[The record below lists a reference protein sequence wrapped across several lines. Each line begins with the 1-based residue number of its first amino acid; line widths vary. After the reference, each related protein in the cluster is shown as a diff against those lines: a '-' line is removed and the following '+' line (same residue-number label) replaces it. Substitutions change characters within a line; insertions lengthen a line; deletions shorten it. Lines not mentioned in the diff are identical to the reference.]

1 STDIR
6 PKLAQCCLI
15 FILSARGDAFRTRSF
30 HHGLRPHPHRPEAR
44 PQDLRR
50 SLHDRAVRNRER
62 SGRDLGPSGG
72 AGRGRDQRLD
82 QPLHQRRRP
91 VGRVP
96 HPAVQRP
103 FRLARGGLR
112 TRAGQEGGLGTLPR
126 VSALAQRGRTPPRQ
140 RGAANMSSSNTAAP
154 SLEGLVKSALHR
166 SWWLLLLRG
175 IAAVAFGV
183 LTFIWPQISLVSLI
197 LVYGIYALVDGV
209 LALIA
214 AIRGG
219 GFAPRWWLAL
229 GGVISIL
236 AAGVAFAWPG
246 LTALVL

>member
-1 STDIR
+1 
-6 PKLAQCCLI
+6 
-15 FILSARGDAFRTRSF
+15 
-30 HHGLRPHPHRPEAR
+30 
-44 PQDLRR
+44 
-50 SLHDRAVRNRER
+50 
-62 SGRDLGPSGG
+62 
-72 AGRGRDQRLD
+72 
-82 QPLHQRRRP
+82 
-91 VGRVP
+91 
-96 HPAVQRP
+96 
-103 FRLARGGLR
+103 
-112 TRAGQEGGLGTLPR
+112 
-126 VSALAQRGRTPPRQ
+126 
-140 RGAANMSSSNTAAP
+140 MSSSNTAAP

-236 AAGVAFAWPG
+236 VAGVAFAWPG
-246 LTALVL
+246 LTALVLVYLIGFWSILRGVLEIVGAIRLRNEIANEWSLGAAGVLSVIFGLILVFMPGAGALGLLWLIAAWAVLFGLLLIWVAFKVRTLAKA

>member
-1 STDIR
+1 
-6 PKLAQCCLI
+6 
-15 FILSARGDAFRTRSF
+15 
-30 HHGLRPHPHRPEAR
+30 
-44 PQDLRR
+44 
-50 SLHDRAVRNRER
+50 
-62 SGRDLGPSGG
+62 
-72 AGRGRDQRLD
+72 
-82 QPLHQRRRP
+82 
-91 VGRVP
+91 
-96 HPAVQRP
+96 
-103 FRLARGGLR
+103 
-112 TRAGQEGGLGTLPR
+112 
-126 VSALAQRGRTPPRQ
+126 
-140 RGAANMSSSNTAAP
+140 MSSSNTAAP

-246 LTALVL
+246 LTALVLVYLIGFWSILRGVLEIIGAIRLRNEIANEWSLGAAGALSVIFGLILVFMPGAGAIGLLWLIATWAVLFGLLLIWVAFKVRTLAKA

>member
-1 STDIR
+1 
-6 PKLAQCCLI
+6 
-15 FILSARGDAFRTRSF
+15 
-30 HHGLRPHPHRPEAR
+30 
-44 PQDLRR
+44 
-50 SLHDRAVRNRER
+50 
-62 SGRDLGPSGG
+62 
-72 AGRGRDQRLD
+72 
-82 QPLHQRRRP
+82 
-91 VGRVP
+91 
-96 HPAVQRP
+96 
-103 FRLARGGLR
+103 
-112 TRAGQEGGLGTLPR
+112 
-126 VSALAQRGRTPPRQ
+126 
-140 RGAANMSSSNTAAP
+140 MSSSNTAAP

-197 LVYGIYALVDGV
+197 LVYGIYTLVDGV

-246 LTALVL
+246 LTALVLVYLIGFWSILRGVLEIVGAIRLRNEIANEWSLGAAGALSVIFGLILVFMPGAGALGLLWLIAAWAVLFGLLLIWVAFKVRTLAKA

>member
-1 STDIR
+1 
-6 PKLAQCCLI
+6 
-15 FILSARGDAFRTRSF
+15 
-30 HHGLRPHPHRPEAR
+30 
-44 PQDLRR
+44 
-50 SLHDRAVRNRER
+50 
-62 SGRDLGPSGG
+62 
-72 AGRGRDQRLD
+72 
-82 QPLHQRRRP
+82 
-91 VGRVP
+91 
-96 HPAVQRP
+96 
-103 FRLARGGLR
+103 
-112 TRAGQEGGLGTLPR
+112 
-126 VSALAQRGRTPPRQ
+126 
-140 RGAANMSSSNTAAP
+140 MSSSNTAAP

-229 GGVISIL
+229 GGVVSIL
-236 AAGVAFAWPG
+236 AAGIAFAWPG
-246 LTALVL
+246 LTALVLVYLIGFWSILRGVLEIVGAIRLRNEIANEWSLGAAGALSVIFGLILVFMPGAGALGLLWLIAAWAVLFGLLLIWVAFKVRTLAKA

>member
-1 STDIR
+1 
-6 PKLAQCCLI
+6 
-15 FILSARGDAFRTRSF
+15 
-30 HHGLRPHPHRPEAR
+30 
-44 PQDLRR
+44 
-50 SLHDRAVRNRER
+50 
-62 SGRDLGPSGG
+62 
-72 AGRGRDQRLD
+72 
-82 QPLHQRRRP
+82 
-91 VGRVP
+91 
-96 HPAVQRP
+96 
-103 FRLARGGLR
+103 
-112 TRAGQEGGLGTLPR
+112 
-126 VSALAQRGRTPPRQ
+126 
-140 RGAANMSSSNTAAP
+140 MSSSNTAAP

-229 GGVISIL
+229 GGVVSIL

-246 LTALVL
+246 LTALVLVYLIGFWSILRGVLEIVGAIRLRNEIANEWSLGAAGALSVIFGLILVFMPGAGALGLLWLIAAWAVLFGLLLIWVAFKVRKLAKA

>member
-1 STDIR
+1 
-6 PKLAQCCLI
+6 
-15 FILSARGDAFRTRSF
+15 
-30 HHGLRPHPHRPEAR
+30 
-44 PQDLRR
+44 
-50 SLHDRAVRNRER
+50 
-62 SGRDLGPSGG
+62 
-72 AGRGRDQRLD
+72 
-82 QPLHQRRRP
+82 
-91 VGRVP
+91 
-96 HPAVQRP
+96 
-103 FRLARGGLR
+103 
-112 TRAGQEGGLGTLPR
+112 
-126 VSALAQRGRTPPRQ
+126 
-140 RGAANMSSSNTAAP
+140 MSSSNTAAP

-246 LTALVL
+246 LTALVLVYLIGFWSILRGVLEIVGAIRLRNEIANEWSLGAAGALSVIFGLILVFMPGAGALGLLWLIAAWAVLFGLLLIWVAFKVRTLAKA

>member
-1 STDIR
+1 
-6 PKLAQCCLI
+6 
-15 FILSARGDAFRTRSF
+15 
-30 HHGLRPHPHRPEAR
+30 
-44 PQDLRR
+44 
-50 SLHDRAVRNRER
+50 
-62 SGRDLGPSGG
+62 
-72 AGRGRDQRLD
+72 
-82 QPLHQRRRP
+82 
-91 VGRVP
+91 
-96 HPAVQRP
+96 
-103 FRLARGGLR
+103 
-112 TRAGQEGGLGTLPR
+112 
-126 VSALAQRGRTPPRQ
+126 
-140 RGAANMSSSNTAAP
+140 MSSSNTAAP

-219 GFAPRWWLAL
+219 GVAPRWWLAI

-246 LTALVL
+246 LTALVLVYLIGFWSILRGVLEIVGAIRLRNEIANEWSLGAAGALSVIFGLILVFMPGAGALGLLWLIAAWAMLFGLLLIWVAFKVRTLAKA

>member
-1 STDIR
+1 
-6 PKLAQCCLI
+6 
-15 FILSARGDAFRTRSF
+15 
-30 HHGLRPHPHRPEAR
+30 
-44 PQDLRR
+44 
-50 SLHDRAVRNRER
+50 
-62 SGRDLGPSGG
+62 
-72 AGRGRDQRLD
+72 
-82 QPLHQRRRP
+82 
-91 VGRVP
+91 
-96 HPAVQRP
+96 
-103 FRLARGGLR
+103 
-112 TRAGQEGGLGTLPR
+112 
-126 VSALAQRGRTPPRQ
+126 
-140 RGAANMSSSNTAAP
+140 MSSSNTAAP

-219 GFAPRWWLAL
+219 GFGPRWWLAL
-229 GGVISIL
+229 GGVVSIL

-246 LTALVL
+246 LTALVLVYLIGFWSILRGVLEIIGAIRLRNEIANEWTLGVAGALSVIFGLILVFMPGAGALGLLWLIAAWAVLFGLLLIWVAFKVRTLAKA